1 MKKLI
6 LGFLIFGAFGLFFSC
21 ENGND
26 LLQDEELIQQ
36 IMNADQKQDI
46 AQTDMSEEMLS
57 YMEREYAYHLTEA
70 AFHVRDKGY
79 ELELESGINVYFN
92 ERNRCLGHRPHPRP
106 RFRCL
111 RGDTI
116 EVADLPQVIIDFI
129 SDNAPNQTIELAVLK
144 PFGLYAVG
152 LSNGAIVIFD
162 EEGEFISRCGRW
174 DGPGQQAR
182 RCMRGQEVDVAG
194 LPQAI
199 TDYVANNYAG
209 ETIDK
214 ASTKPNGIFA
224 VKLSSNDI
232 LMFNADG
239 EFLRECRG

>member
-6 LGFLIFGAFGLFFSC
+6 LGLLLFSAVGFFIAC
-21 ENGND
+21 ENSND

-36 IMNADQKQDI
+36 IMDAPQKI
-46 AQTDMSEEMLS
+46 TIEQTDLSEEMLS
-57 YMEREYAYHLTEA
+57 YMEQEYAFYLTEEA
-70 AFHVRDKGY
+70 YHVEGKGY
-79 ELELESGINVYFN
+79 GLELESGINVYFN

-111 RGDTI
+111 RGDS
-116 EVADLPQVIIDFI
+116 VGVDDLPQVVTDFVT
-129 SDNAPNQTIELAVLK
+129 DHAPNQTIEIAVLK

-152 LSNGAIVIFD
+152 LSNGAILIFD
-162 EEGEFISRCGRW
+162 EEGEFISRCGKW

-182 RCMRGQEVDVAG
+182 RCMRGQEVDATT

-209 ETIDK
+209 ETIDR

-232 LMFNADG
+232 LLFNADG